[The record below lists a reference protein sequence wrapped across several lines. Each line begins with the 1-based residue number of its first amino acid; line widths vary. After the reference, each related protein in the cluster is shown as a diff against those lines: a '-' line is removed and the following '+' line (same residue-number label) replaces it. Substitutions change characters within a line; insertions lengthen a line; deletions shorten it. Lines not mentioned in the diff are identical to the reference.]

1 MKTTYYTLTTW
12 DDGAMAAGFD
22 SPAGGERHLVM
33 VRQPGEQ
40 ARRVK
45 EDKVIDLYAWRA
57 ANLDLFQEETADG
70 RDWDGG
76 EPEEPE
82 LVLPAPR
89 VRRDH
94 RRAMCVAEFAAT
106 LAVAGVAVALM
117 LRVLM
122 F

>member
-33 VRQPGEQ
+33 ARQPGEQ
-40 ARRVK
+40 VRRAK
-45 EDKVIDLYAWRA
+45 EDKVIDLNAWRA
-57 ANLDLFQEETADG
+57 ANLDLLQKEVDG

-89 VRRDH
+89 ARRDH
-94 RRAMCVAEFAAT
+94 RRAMCAAELAAT

>member
-22 SPAGGERHLVM
+22 SPAGGGRHPAM
-33 VRQPGEQ
+33 VRQSGEQ
-40 ARRVK
+40 ARRAN
-45 EDKVIDLYAWRA
+45 EDNVIDLNAWRA

-70 RDWDGG
+70 PDWNGG

-82 LVLPAPR
+82 LVLPEPR
-89 VRRDH
+89 ARRDH
-94 RRAMCVAEFAAT
+94 RRAMCAAELAAT